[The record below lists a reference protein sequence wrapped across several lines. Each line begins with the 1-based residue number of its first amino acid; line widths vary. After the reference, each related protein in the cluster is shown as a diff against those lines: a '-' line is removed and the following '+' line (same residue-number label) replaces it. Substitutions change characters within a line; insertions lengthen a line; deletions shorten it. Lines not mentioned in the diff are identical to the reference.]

1 MSVVVT
7 APPSPYKGLAPFE
20 DSDLDA
26 LLFFGRERESEV
38 IAANLMAARITV
50 LYGPSGVGK
59 SSVLRAGVAHRLR
72 QEEGV
77 EVVVF
82 STWTGNPVAALIEA
96 AGGSGGSLATALED
110 TAANAGG
117 DLYLILDQ
125 FEELFLYHPRGG
137 RFAEQLAEVLRAPGL
152 RVNVLIGI
160 REDALARLDA
170 LKAAIPNLLANRLRL
185 DRLDRM
191 AGGAAIVGPIGRYN
205 TLVDIDEAVEVEP
218 ALVEDVL
225 DEVTAGRVELSVA
238 GRGIAAGGA
247 DEGRI
252 EAPYL
257 QLVLARL
264 WEVESERGSRTLR
277 QATLRE
283 LGGAERIV
291 EDHLERA
298 MAALSPREKGAAAAM
313 YNFLVTPSGTKIA
326 HGVHDLAG
334 YAAVDER
341 EASEVLQR
349 LSAERIVRASAE
361 NGPATTR
368 YEIFHD
374 VLADAVLG
382 WRARFEADR
391 RVEEQRQ
398 AHERRQRRLLV
409 FGAVTLIG
417 LAVMAAVAA
426 YAFSQ
431 RSNARH
437 QAAVAQLERAAALR
451 LSGIAQ
457 QRRKDAVHQAAV
469 AKLKT
474 REARLAETRAKHAEG
489 RARMSAR
496 RANAAKFEALA
507 QTALAEGNRVE
518 AIRLAAAAAA
528 ASRLAERQATL
539 ARAATRKA
547 VHAEL
552 LATRQRNLAH
562 ARELLASARALLD
575 DDSAASVRASLAA
588 IAAYRA
594 AKLSASPAEGV
605 LRDGLLALR
614 LRAVLPAGG
623 AVRSAQISPDGSL
636 VLVAGK
642 GGARLYDLAHGYRV
656 RRLEPSSALVDASFS
671 ADGRLVAGVG
681 AQPDHDVR
689 IWETQTG
696 ATVAALAHQAAVLSV
711 AFAPSGKLVATGSV
725 DGKARVWSI
734 PGGKLVGVPLSH
746 DSGVRGNDVR
756 MVSFS
761 PDSSRLV
768 TVGGDRF
775 ARIFD
780 LDHFVEFKKLN
791 HVTLVNA
798 ARFSHDGRIVAT
810 GGAAP
815 SSGDAVVRLWNAG
828 TGGQIE
834 AFKAA
839 GQTTDVVFSQDDSLL
854 AATGSVDTTARVW
867 SLLTGDLMAI
877 IGGHRSGVESVAFSP
892 NGRSVLTT
900 GRDGK
905 VFISTSSGGFTQASL
920 LGHRGAVVGGSF
932 SSDAQLVLTASS
944 DGTARLWDAGV
955 DLTGPAPPGNPQLLG
970 THTQQVNAVAY
981 SPDGKVVL
989 SASADGTVRLWHGDG
1004 SFLPLKH
1011 GLGVEAASFSRDGKL
1026 VITGGDDLAGRIW
1039 RTSDGAL
1046 LATLPHG
1053 AVVKA
1058 VQLSANG
1065 RLAITAGEDGVVR
1078 LWDARTGALLR
1089 RLDQGH
1095 RINDVRFSP
1104 NGRFVVTAGSDG
1116 TAVIWR
1122 VTDGK
1127 KLFVLTGH
1135 TDEVVKAS
1143 FSPNGRW
1150 IATASADATARIW
1163 SAESGRTEHILT
1175 GHTDALTALAFSPD
1189 GSRLATASADRDGRV
1204 WNVRSGD
1211 EIALLR
1217 IHVSTVNDLAFSF
1230 DGRWVAT
1237 AGPTAAA
1244 IWKASKQGRWATLP
1258 VYLIR
1263 GPTRPLTGVAFSPR
1277 GWNLV
1282 MGSRDGSVRTYE
1294 CRLCGGVTQL
1304 TSIAKARL
1312 RAIARP

>member
-1 MSVVVT
+1 
-7 APPSPYKGLAPFE
+7 
-20 DSDLDA
+20 
-26 LLFFGRERESEV
+26 
-38 IAANLMAARITV
+38 
-50 LYGPSGVGK
+50 
-59 SSVLRAGVAHRLR
+59 
-72 QEEGV
+72 
-77 EVVVF
+77 
-82 STWTGNPVAALIEA
+82 
-96 AGGSGGSLATALED
+96 
-110 TAANAGG
+110 
-117 DLYLILDQ
+117 
-125 FEELFLYHPRGG
+125 
-137 RFAEQLAEVLRAPGL
+137 
-152 RVNVLIGI
+152 
-160 REDALARLDA
+160 
-170 LKAAIPNLLANRLRL
+170 
-185 DRLDRM
+185 M
-191 AGGAAIVGPIGRYN
+191 AGEAAIVGPVRRYN
-205 TLVDIDEAVEVEP
+205 ALIDSDEVVDVEP
-218 ALVEDVL
+218 SLVADVL

-238 GRGIAAGGA
+238 GRGVAAGGT

-334 YAAVDER
+334 YASVDES
-341 EASEVLQR
+341 EAFQVLRR
-349 LSAERIVRASAE
+349 LSDERIVRASSE

-391 RVEEQRQ
+391 RVEEQHQ

-417 LAVMAAVAA
+417 LAVMAAVAV

-437 QAAVAQLERAAALR
+437 QAAAAKMERAAALR

-457 QRRKDAVHQAAV
+457 ERRKDAVHQAAV
-469 AKLKT
+469 ATLA
-474 REARLAETRAKHAEG
+474 EARAKQAERRAKI
-489 RARMSAR
+489 SAG
-496 RANAAKFEALA
+496 RANAAKLEALA
-507 QTALAEGNRVE
+507 QTALAEGNRAK
-518 AIRLAAAAAA
+518 AIRLAATAAAA
-528 ASRLAERQATL
+528 GRLAEHQATL

-547 VHAEL
+547 VRSEAV
-552 LATRQRNLAH
+552 ATQQRKLAH

-575 DDSAASVRASLAA
+575 EDTAASVRTSLAA
-588 IAAYRA
+588 VGAYRG
-594 AKLSASPAEGV
+594 AKLAASPAEGV

-614 LRAVLPAGG
+614 LRAVLPGGG
-623 AVRSAQISPDGSL
+623 AVRSAHLSPDSSL
-636 VLVAGK
+636 ALVAGK
-642 GGARLYDLAHGYRV
+642 GGARLYDLAHDYRV
-656 RRLEPSSALVDASFS
+656 RRLKPSSSLVDAIFS
-671 ADGRLVAGVG
+671 ADGRFVAGVG
-681 AQPDHDVR
+681 SEPAHSVR
-689 IWETQTG
+689 IWDTRTG
-696 ATVAALAHQAAVLSV
+696 ATVATLDHQSAVLSV
-711 AFAPSGKLVATGSV
+711 AFAPNGKLVATGSV
-725 DGKARVWSI
+725 DGKARVWSL
-734 PGGKLVGVPLSH
+734 PGGKLLGLPLSH
-746 DSGVRGNDVR
+746 DSGARGDDVR

-761 PDSSRLV
+761 PDSSRLL

-780 LDHFVEFKKLN
+780 LDHFVEFTKLN
-791 HVTLVNA
+791 HITLVNA
-798 ARFSHDGRIVAT
+798 ARFSHDGRVVAT

-828 TGGQIE
+828 TGAQLE
-834 AFKAA
+834 AFKTA
-839 GQTTDVVFSQDDSLL
+839 GQTTDVAFSQDDSLL

-867 SLLTGDLMAI
+867 SLLTGDLIAI
-877 IGGHRSGVESVAFSP
+877 IGGHRSGVESVTFSP

-905 VFISTSSGGFTQASL
+905 VFISTSAGGFQQASL
-920 LGHRGAVVGGSF
+920 LGHRGSVVSGSF
-932 SSDAQLVLTASS
+932 SSDAQLALTASS

-955 DLTGPAPPGNPQLLG
+955 DLTGPGPPGIPRLLG
-970 THTQQVNAVAY
+970 THAQQVNVVAY
-981 SPDGKVVL
+981 SPDGKLVL
-989 SASADGTVRLWHGDG
+989 SASADGTARLWRADG

-1011 GLGVEAASFSRDGKL
+1011 GLGIEAASFSRDGRL
-1026 VITGGDDLAGRIW
+1026 VITGGDDRSGRIW

-1053 AVVKA
+1053 DVVKA

-1065 RLAITAGEDGVVR
+1065 RLAITAGEDGIAR
-1078 LWDARTGALLR
+1078 LWNARTGAFLLR
-1089 RLDQGH
+1089 LDHGH
-1095 RINDVRFSP
+1095 PINDARFSP
-1104 NGRFVVTAGSDG
+1104 NGRLVVTAGSDRN
-1116 TAVIWR
+1116 AVIWR
-1122 VTDGK
+1122 VVDGK
-1127 KLFVLTGH
+1127 KLFVLSGH
-1135 TDEVVKAS
+1135 TDEVVKAA

-1150 IATASADATARIW
+1150 IATASADGTARIW
-1163 SAESGRTEHILT
+1163 SVQTGRTKHVLT
-1175 GHTDALTALAFSPD
+1175 GHTDSLTALAFSPD
-1189 GSRLATASADRDGRV
+1189 GSRLATASADRDARV

-1217 IHVSTVNDLAFSF
+1217 IHVSTVNDVAFSF

-1244 IWKASKQGRWATLP
+1244 IWKASKRGHWATLP

-1304 TSIAKARL
+1304 SRIAKARL
-1312 RAIARP
+1312 RAIVRP